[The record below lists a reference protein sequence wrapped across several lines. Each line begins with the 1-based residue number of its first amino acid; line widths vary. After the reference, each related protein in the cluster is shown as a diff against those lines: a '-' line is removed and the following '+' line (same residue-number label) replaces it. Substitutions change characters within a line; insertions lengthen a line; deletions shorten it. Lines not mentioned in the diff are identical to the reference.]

1 MSPIEGERYRDG
13 PAAEATPVPK
23 AWDSPSDEAGL
34 VRQFRERLRLFALR
48 RLRDSAAAEDV
59 AQETLRRVVE
69 ACRAGQLR
77 NPSALPSF
85 LFQTAHHIC
94 LQHFRSSSRE
104 GRALQRLGSEDAQNR
119 DPHPL
124 TALIGDEQRNAVRD
138 ALERLSP
145 EDRDLLRKMYYEEV
159 DSRVLAQSLGV
170 TAGALRVRKHRV
182 LARLAALLN
191 RREI

>member
-1 MSPIEGERYRDG
+1 MSPIEGERYRNG
-13 PAAEATPVPK
+13 PAAEATPVPEVWGG
-23 AWDSPSDEAGL
+23 APDEAGL

-69 ACRAGQLR
+69 ACRAGRLN

-104 GRALQRLGSEDAQNR
+104 GRAFQRLGSEDAQTHDAN
-119 DPHPL
+119 PL
-124 TALIGDEQRNAVRD
+124 TTLIGDEQRDAVRE
-138 ALERLSP
+138 ALKRLSP
-145 EDRDLLRKMYYEEV
+145 EDRDLLRMMYYEEV
-159 DSRVLAQSLGV
+159 DSATLARRLSV

-191 RREI
+191 SREI